1 MAYRKN
7 LIIVDDTDFEQKL
20 EVYINDQNRVY
31 ISVGDLEHPDLC
43 MYKGFITLGK
53 DDVQALID
61 ELNELK
67 DIL

>member
-31 ISVGDLEHPDLC
+31 ISVGDLEHPSLC
-43 MYKGFITLGK
+43 MYKGFITLDK

-61 ELNELK
+61 ELKQLK
-67 DIL
+67 KLL